1 MENEYGLDKNGVREL
16 NINDFDVS
24 GGGDAKCITNNDK
37 SGALVFYQAWCPH
50 CRTIVDDV
58 VSANKSL
65 GNKHIILA
73 VHGQTPKNDE
83 VFDRFGIMGIPSI
96 KFMKKDGSVTSDFEG
111 ERTANNLIE
120 FIKTNSTKDDSKSGK
135 KKKKEKKKEKKEKP
149 EKKETKSEK
158 KETKPKTKK
167 VKQNGGSKKT
177 VRKHRGIVQTGGN
190 TGKLRKGYRY
200 SGKTLKNGKPEI
212 IKAKRN

>member
-1 MENEYGLDKNGVREL
+1 MENEYGLKKNGVREL
-16 NINDFDVS
+16 NINDFDI
-24 GGGDAKCITNNDK
+24 GGAKCITNNDK
-37 SGALVFYQAWCPH
+37 SGALIFYQAWCPH

-65 GNKHIILA
+65 GNRHIILA
-73 VHGQTPKNDE
+73 VHGQTPRNDE
-83 VFDRFGIMGIPSI
+83 IFDRFGIMGIPSI
-96 KFMKKDGSVTSDFEG
+96 KFMKKDGSVSSDFEG

-120 FIKTNSTKDDSKSGK
+120 FIKTNSSKDNSKPG
-135 KKKKEKKKEKKEKP
+135 KKEKKEKKEKTEKT
-149 EKKETKSEK
+149 EKKEN

-167 VKQNGGSKKT
+167 VKQNGGSKKF

-190 TGKLRKGYRY
+190 AGKLRKGYRY

-212 IKAKRN
+212 IKARKN